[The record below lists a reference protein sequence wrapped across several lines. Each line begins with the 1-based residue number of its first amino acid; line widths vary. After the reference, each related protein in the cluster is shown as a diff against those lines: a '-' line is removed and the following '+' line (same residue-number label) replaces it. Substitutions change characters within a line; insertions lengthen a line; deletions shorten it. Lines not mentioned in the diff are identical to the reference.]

1 MKNVLRLLAVFSCL
15 YFATNTSV
23 ADDPVVWKYQ
33 TGGGI
38 YAAPL
43 IHNNVLYIGSTDSI
57 FYAIN
62 AATGAEVWH
71 YKTDNPIRST
81 AAIEGNIVCVESGNK
96 LYGLDLQGNLLWLDT
111 LCSGSVTNQFDQWDY
126 FHSSPNIVDGV
137 AYIGTE
143 KGKIFGINIQTG
155 AVVFQC
161 QTQNTNNGIRVKPAI
176 LNNKI
181 YFGDWDGVLFVYDL
195 TSGQKLWQYDTYPE
209 RGWTGGLPS
218 ITTSPAIFDGSVY
231 FAGRSCILY
240 SLNAETGAKQA
251 TFSDGNMWLVGG
263 PTISDSLLFLGSSNQ
278 KVLRAFYR
286 QTLKT
291 CWTYS
296 VDGRVMGTPLVDNDY
311 VYIGTGVEPGD
322 AIGSIYVLNKITG
335 EIKNRF
341 VLDAMVHSSPVI
353 SDTILYVGSADK
365 CIYAFGKQ
373 KLLNKPYSKTVI
385 HENQT
390 FTFGNIYQDTTITFQ
405 IDNTGEKSD
414 TVSFTI
420 PSSTLKSAIIIDP
433 DNIVLAPHNSQNI
446 TLSIQISQLGPKR
459 YYTTLDVTSKSNLI
473 FKTLSQAI
481 SFIVPQLTSVESNNE
496 ILPDKWSLNQ
506 NYPNPFNPI
515 TTIEFTLSNKGF
527 TSLQIFNLAGQEI
540 STLLSGIIQEGT
552 HRIQWNASNYPSGM
566 YYYRLKSNGFTQ
578 TRKLILLK

>member
-1 MKNVLRLLAVFSCL
+1 MKNILRLIAVFSCL
-15 YFATNTSV
+15 YFLTTTAA
-23 ADDPVVWKYQ
+23 ADDTVVWKYK

-43 IHNNVLYIGSTDSI
+43 VHNDVLYIGSTDSI

-62 AATGAEVWH
+62 AATGAKVWH

-81 AAIEGNIVCVESGNK
+81 AAIDGNVVCFESGNK

-111 LCSGSVTNQFDQWDY
+111 LCSGSAANQFDQWDY
-126 FHSSPNIVDGV
+126 FHSSPNIVEGV

-143 KGKIFGINIQTG
+143 KGKVFGINMQTG

-176 LNNKI
+176 HNNKI

-195 TSGQKLWQYDTYPE
+195 VSGQKLWQYDTFPE

-218 ITTSPAIFDGSVY
+218 ITTSPVIFDGSVY

-286 QTLKT
+286 QTLNI

-322 AIGSIYVLNKITG
+322 AVGSIYVLNKKTG

-353 SDTILYVGSADK
+353 SDTMLYVGSADK

-373 KLLNKPYSKTVI
+373 KLFNKPYSKTAF

-405 IDNTGEKSD
+405 IDNTGDKSD
-414 TVSFTI
+414 TISLAI
-420 PSSTLKSAIIIDP
+420 PTPSLKSAIIIEP
-433 DNIVLAPHNSQNI
+433 NNIILAPHSSQNI
-446 TLSIQISQLGPKR
+446 NFSIQISLLGPKR
-459 YYTTLDVTSKSNLI
+459 YYTNLDVASKSNLVLKN
-473 FKTLSQAI
+473 FSQVI
-481 SFIVPQLTSVESNNE
+481 SFIIPQLTSVESNNE
-496 ILPDKWSLNQ
+496 ILPDKWSLSQ
-506 NYPNPFNPI
+506 NYPNPFNAA
-515 TTIEFTLSNKGF
+515 TTIRYNLPQSCPVILKIYN
-527 TSLQIFNLAGQEI
+527 QIGQEI
-540 STLLSGIIQEGT
+540 ETFIDGYQSAGT
-552 HRIQWNASNYPSGM
+552 HSVQWNADKLTSGI
-566 YYYRLKSNGFTQ
+566 YFYRLKSNGFNQ